1 MIHNNDGADDVDD
14 ADDAASQV
22 PNGGGNDRV
31 ITVLTSRPT
40 WMAQVAHTQIVIV
53 MTMIVITIS
62 ETMVVLSCYDDDG
75 CHVMMTM
82 TLMTMIAA
90 MIC

>member
-1 MIHNNDGADDVDD
+1 MTMLMRIMVMIHNNDGADD

-53 MTMIVITIS
+53 MTMIVLTIS
-62 ETMVVLSCYDDDG
+62 VSMVVIL
-75 CHVMMTM
+75 
-82 TLMTMIAA
+82 
-90 MIC
+90 